1 VLYTANVGDARI
13 VLCRNGK
20 ALRLSYDHKGS
31 DENEGKRIAGAGGL
45 ILNNRVNGVL
55 AVTRA
60 LGDAYMKDLVT
71 GHPYTTETV
80 IQPDMDEFLILA
92 CDGLWD
98 VCSDQEA
105 VDLIRNIQDPQI
117 ASKALVD
124 HALARF
130 STDNLSCM
138 VVRFDNKAV
147 QQTVDKVVE
156 PIGVEG
162 DPATRAGGITE
173 SEAIVREQENRLN
186 ATGEKLDSV
195 PSRELLEAD
204 ESPKSPAP
212 GTALKPEAAEAAR
225 KDRAP
230 QTGSEAAN

>member
-1 VLYTANVGDARI
+1 VR
-13 VLCRNGK
+13 RNT
-20 ALRLSYDHKGS
+20 
-31 DENEGKRIAGAGGL
+31 
-45 ILNNRVNGVL
+45 ILTL
-55 AVTRA
+55 
-60 LGDAYMKDLVT
+60 L
-71 GHPYTTETV
+71 
-80 IQPDMDEFLILA
+80 Q
-92 CDGLWD
+92 LWD

-105 VDLIRNIQDPQI
+105 VDLIRNIQDPQV

-173 SEAIVREQENRLN
+173 SEAIVRQQENRLN

-195 PSRELLEAD
+195 PSRELMEAD
-204 ESPKSPAP
+204 EGPEAPAP
-212 GTALKPEAAEAAR
+212 ATVLKPEAAEAAR

-230 QTGSEAAN
+230 QTGSEAAS